1 MTPEE
6 TARQR
11 IDAMLTASGWIIQN
25 YKALNLSAGRG
36 IAVREVPLKTGPCD
50 YLLLVDRKPV
60 GIVEAK
66 KKGTTLSTVADQSA
80 RYAAGLP
87 DFLAAGLTG
96 PLPFLYESTGVETF
110 FRDDRDPEP
119 RSRHVFSFHRP
130 ETLATW
136 TAEPD
141 TLRARLAKMAFAHP
155 LATTGMR
162 ACQIEATRLRQSILQ
177 RAFEGELCDP

>member
-1 MTPEE
+1 MSPEE

-11 IDAMLTASGWIIQN
+11 IDAMLTASGWAIQN

-36 IAVREVPLKTGPCD
+36 IVVREVPLKTGPCD
-50 YLLLVDRKPV
+50 YLLLIDRKPV

-66 KKGTTLSTVADQSA
+66 RKGTTLSTVADQSG

-87 DFLAAGLTG
+87 VFLAEGLTG

-119 RSRHVFSFHRP
+119 RSRRVFSFH
-130 ETLATW
+130 
-136 TAEPD
+136 
-141 TLRARLAKMAFAHP
+141 ARKRSQRGWPNRTPFAP
-155 LATTGMR
+155 VSQKCPSRIRSPRRVCARVRSKLVRSSTS
-162 ACQIEATRLRQSILQ
+162 RLPPI
-177 RAFEGELCDP
+177 

>member
-11 IDAMLTASGWIIQN
+11 IDAMFTASGWIVQN

-66 KKGTTLSTVADQSA
+66 KKGTTLSTVADQSG

-110 FRDDRDPEP
+110 FRDERDPEP
-119 RSRHVFSFHRP
+119 RSRRVFSFHRP
-130 ETLATW
+130 ETLDAW
-136 TAEPD
+136 LGETA
-141 TLRARLAKMAFAHP
+141 TLRARLAAMHTVYP
-155 LATTGMR
+155 LTAQNLR
-162 ACQIEATRLRQSILQ
+162 ACQVEGITNIEKSFAG
-177 RAFEGELCDP
+177 ANP